1 VNISS
6 ATNNTYILVEADD
19 GTDITCSVTAINSA
33 GSASAASNIIEVR
46 HMTTAD
52 GKQVWWVV
60 GDSLTT
66 KRNPTGTAYG
76 PTPTAGTVYQCD
88 DSTSYAVNQIGATDI
103 TQSGAGANWGSM
115 WPQTGIEA
123 YNATGKKPVFACCG
137 VGGTNY
143 VPRTGDTGD
152 WSDADTIYSS
162 KKTILASTL
171 SAVGV
176 LAPKYIIMHLGVND
190 ARGDAVIATV
200 LSGIDAFFLK
210 LTTDFPSATV
220 LLFQIG
226 RDNIGSNTNRQIQIR
241 NKHREITRSYN
252 NIYICGSMTAMDVNS
267 YIDDQIHLLQTGN
280 NEAGKMVGRWLSNSG
295 YSKMARAIIASH
307 FNDLSTG
314 DKTKIEAALTTLD
327 TSFYDL
333 DYLYVQKQDVKDTWL
348 DYCLLSAADNAGS
361 STHTTNAYRT
371 TNGTSTYKRMLY
383 NTTDR
388 AFKATQNDGFCGIK
402 VKTNRSTAGG
412 TTRAAIGGGSAT
424 SQTVI
429 GQTNTSTLY
438 YRYNDLTTSTY
449 ASETKLQDNSFYVTG
464 RNSGTKYLYKNGSE
478 LANASVASVATFS
491 PFMNAG
497 CINGN
502 GTNSGFIDMDF
513 EYEVGGKYS
522 TVNQTTLYNAM
533 EALVS

>member
-1 VNISS
+1 
-6 ATNNTYILVEADD
+6 
-19 GTDITCSVTAINSA
+19 
-33 GSASAASNIIEVR
+33 
-46 HMTTAD
+46 
-52 GKQVWWVV
+52 
-60 GDSLTT
+60 
-66 KRNPTGTAYG
+66 
-76 PTPTAGTVYQCD
+76 
-88 DSTSYAVNQIGATDI
+88 
-103 TQSGAGANWGSM
+103 
-115 WPQTGIEA
+115 
-123 YNATGKKPVFACCG
+123 
-137 VGGTNY
+137 
-143 VPRTGDTGD
+143 
-152 WSDADTIYSS
+152 
-162 KKTILASTL
+162 
-171 SAVGV
+171 
-176 LAPKYIIMHLGVND
+176 
-190 ARGDAVIATV
+190 
-200 LSGIDAFFLK
+200 
-210 LTTDFPSATV
+210 
-220 LLFQIG
+220 
-226 RDNIGSNTNRQIQIR
+226 
-241 NKHREITRSYN
+241 
-252 NIYICGSMTAMDVNS
+252 
-267 YIDDQIHLLQTGN
+267 
-280 NEAGKMVGRWLSNSG
+280 
-295 YSKMARAIIASH
+295 
-307 FNDLSTG
+307 
-314 DKTKIEAALTTLD
+314 
-327 TSFYDL
+327 
-333 DYLYVQKQDVKDTWL
+333 
-348 DYCLLSAADNAGS
+348 
-361 STHTTNAYRT
+361 
-371 TNGTSTYKRMLY
+371 MLY